1 MIDTHS
7 HLDGPE
13 FAEDLEQTL
22 LRAKAAGVE
31 KIFVPGICWA
41 DTPRLLEICNTHAGL
56 LYPMVGLHPENI
68 MDEDYHEVLEKM
80 ERLIAESVAESE
92 GMNIASAESEGMN
105 AALAETEGMNIA
117 SAETEGMNAALAET
131 EGMPYACKKHIA
143 KAPIIGIGEVG
154 LDLYWDDT
162 HKSEQMEV
170 LESQLQWAEKYR
182 LPLMIHSRNAHAELM
197 EIMERHRSSN
207 LTGVFHCFT
216 GTPDEARDLLSFPG
230 FMLGIGGVV
239 TFKKSTLR
247 ETIKEAVPLSRIV
260 LETDS
265 PYMAPVPNRGKRNE
279 SAYVKNVAEMLADV
293 FGLDLHTIVLHT
305 TENALK
311 VFPKAVFFMKK

>member
-56 LYPMVGLHPENI
+56 LYPMIGLHPENI

-80 ERLIAESVAESE
+80 ERLIAESVAETE
-92 GMNIASAESEGMN
+92 GMNIASAES
-105 AALAETEGMNIA
+105 EGMNIA

>member
-22 LRAKAAGVE
+22 LRAKTAGVE

-80 ERLIAESVAESE
+80 ERLIAESVAE
-92 GMNIASAESEGMN
+92 
-105 AALAETEGMNIA
+105 TEGMNIA
-117 SAETEGMNAALAET
+117 SAETEGMNIASAESEGMNVALAET

>member
-105 AALAETEGMNIA
+105 AALAE
-117 SAETEGMNAALAET
+117 S

-311 VFPKAVFFMKK
+311 VFPKAIFFMKK

>member
-80 ERLIAESVAESE
+80 ERLIAESVT
-92 GMNIASAESEGMN
+92 
-105 AALAETEGMNIA
+105 ETEETNEVSANSDNMNED
-117 SAETEGMNAALAET
+117 SANFGN
-131 EGMPYACKKHIA
+131 MPHACDEHST

>member
-56 LYPMVGLHPENI
+56 LYPMIGLHPENI

-80 ERLIAESVAESE
+80 ERLIAESV
-92 GMNIASAESEGMN
+92 
-105 AALAETEGMNIA
+105 AETEGMNIA

>member
-80 ERLIAESVAESE
+80 ERLIAESVAE
-92 GMNIASAESEGMN
+92 
-105 AALAETEGMNIA
+105 TEGMNIA

-154 LDLYWDDT
+154 LDQYWDDT

>member
-13 FAEDLEQTL
+13 FADDLEQTL

-31 KIFVPGICWA
+31 KIFVPGICWE
-41 DTPRLLEICNTHAGL
+41 DTPRLLEICNAHAGL

-80 ERLIAESVAESE
+80 ERLIAESVAETEGMNIASAETE
-92 GMNIASAESEGMN
+92 GMNIASAESEGMDISS
-105 AALAETEGMNIA
+105 AA
-117 SAETEGMNAALAET
+117 SEGMNAALAET

-162 HKSEQMEV
+162 HKAEQMEV

-279 SAYVKNVAEMLADV
+279 SAYVKNVAEKLADV

>member
-80 ERLIAESVAESE
+80 ERLIAESVAETE
-92 GMNIASAESEGMN
+92 GMNIASAES
-105 AALAETEGMNIA
+105 
-117 SAETEGMNAALAET
+117 EGMNAALAET

>member
-80 ERLIAESVAESE
+80 ERLIAESVAETE
-92 GMNIASAESEGMN
+92 GLNIASAETEGLNIASAES
-105 AALAETEGMNIA
+105 
-117 SAETEGMNAALAET
+117 EGMNAALAET

-279 SAYVKNVAEMLADV
+279 SAYVTNVAEMLADV

>member
-56 LYPMVGLHPENI
+56 LYPMIGLHPENI

-92 GMNIASAESEGMN
+92 GMNIASAES
-105 AALAETEGMNIA
+105 
-117 SAETEGMNAALAET
+117 EGMNAALAET

-293 FGLDLHTIVLHT
+293 FGLDLHTIVLHS

>member
-92 GMNIASAESEGMN
+92 ETNEVSAKSDNMNEDSAKFGN
-105 AALAETEGMNIA
+105 
-117 SAETEGMNAALAET
+117 
-131 EGMPYACKKHIA
+131 MPHACDKHST

-216 GTPDEARDLLSFPG
+216 GTPDEAQDLLSFPG

>member
-68 MDEDYHEVLEKM
+68 MDEDYHEVLKKM
-80 ERLIAESVAESE
+80 ERLIAESV
-92 GMNIASAESEGMN
+92 
-105 AALAETEGMNIA
+105 
-117 SAETEGMNAALAET
+117 AET
-131 EGMPYACKKHIA
+131 EGMPYACKKHIT

>member
-80 ERLIAESVAESE
+80 ERLIAESVAETE
-92 GMNIASAESEGMN
+92 GMNIASAESEGK
-105 AALAETEGMNIA
+105 
-117 SAETEGMNAALAET
+117 NAALAET

>member
-56 LYPMVGLHPENI
+56 LYPMIGLHPENI

-80 ERLIAESVAESE
+80 ERLIAESVAETE

-105 AALAETEGMNIA
+105 AALAE
-117 SAETEGMNAALAET
+117 S

>member
-13 FAEDLEQTL
+13 FADDLEQTL

-80 ERLIAESVAESE
+80 ERLIAESVAETEGMNIASAETE

-105 AALAETEGMNIA
+105 IA
-117 SAETEGMNAALAET
+117 SAESEGMNAALAET

>member
-56 LYPMVGLHPENI
+56 LYPMIGLHPENI

-80 ERLIAESVAESE
+80 ERLIAESVAETE

-305 TENALK
+305 TKNALK

>member
-56 LYPMVGLHPENI
+56 LYPMIGLHPENI

-80 ERLIAESVAESE
+80 ERLIAESVAETE

-105 AALAETEGMNIA
+105 AALAE
-117 SAETEGMNAALAET
+117 S

-279 SAYVKNVAEMLADV
+279 SAYVKNVAEILADV

>member
-80 ERLIAESVAESE
+80 ERLIAESVAETEGMNIASAESE

-105 AALAETEGMNIA
+105 AALAESEGM
-117 SAETEGMNAALAET
+117 T
-131 EGMPYACKKHIA
+131 YACKKHIA

-279 SAYVKNVAEMLADV
+279 SAYVKNVAEMLADI

>member
-68 MDEDYHEVLEKM
+68 MDEDYHEVLKKM
-80 ERLIAESVAESE
+80 ERLIAESVAETE
-92 GMNIASAESEGMN
+92 GMNIASAES
-105 AALAETEGMNIA
+105 
-117 SAETEGMNAALAET
+117 EGMNAALAET

>member
-56 LYPMVGLHPENI
+56 LYPMIGLHPENI

-92 GMNIASAESEGMN
+92 GMNIASAES
-105 AALAETEGMNIA
+105 
-117 SAETEGMNAALAET
+117 EGMNAALAET

>member
-13 FAEDLEQTL
+13 FADDLEQTL
-22 LRAKAAGVE
+22 LRAKEAGVE

-56 LYPMVGLHPENI
+56 LYPMIGLHPQNI

-80 ERLIAESVAESE
+80 ERLIAESVAETE
-92 GMNIASAESEGMN
+92 GMNIAS
-105 AALAETEGMNIA
+105 AETEGMNIA

>member
-56 LYPMVGLHPENI
+56 LYPMIGLHPENI

-80 ERLIAESVAESE
+80 ERLIAESVAETE
-92 GMNIASAESEGMN
+92 GMNIASAES
-105 AALAETEGMNIA
+105 
-117 SAETEGMNAALAET
+117 EGMNAALAET

>member
-1 MIDTHS
+1 MVDTHS

-80 ERLIAESVAESE
+80 ERLIAESVAETE

-105 AALAETEGMNIA
+105 AALAETEGM
-117 SAETEGMNAALAET
+117 
-131 EGMPYACKKHIA
+131 PYACKKHIS

-311 VFPKAVFFMKK
+311 VFPKAVFFKKK